1 MQLRFDWD
9 KKKAETNQRKHGSS
23 FDLAQKVNG
32 FAIERQ
38 NGERFS
44 DHRRR
49 HFADKAVAEI
59 V

>member
-1 MQLRFDWD
+1 MNYKRRRPKNRRGGCLLC
-9 KKKAETNQRKHGSS
+9 KPSKAT
-23 FDLAQKVNG
+23 G